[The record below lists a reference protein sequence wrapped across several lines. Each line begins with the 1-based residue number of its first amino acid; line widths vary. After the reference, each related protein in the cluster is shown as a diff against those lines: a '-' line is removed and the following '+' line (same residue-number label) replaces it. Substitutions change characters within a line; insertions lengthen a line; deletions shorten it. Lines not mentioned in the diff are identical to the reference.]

1 MVGIHADIR
10 RDMERLFS
18 DLMRG
23 QIGIL
28 LERARRGHGIIAAGA
43 DCRHA
48 VIGRNDLARTGHDEQ
63 FRECLFGDMDEAI
76 RSDKNPRVLVER
88 LAAMKKEN
96 PETPLPK
103 IYMAI
108 GEDDFLLKS
117 NHIYK
122 KLFED
127 GGFDLT
133 YIEAPGDHNWD
144 FWDTYIKTAIEWL
157 PLGEG
162 SEGMGSGNIAV
173 KK

>member
-1 MVGIHADIR
+1 MTGVQTCAFR
-10 RDMERLFS
+10 S
-18 DLMRG
+18 
-23 QIGIL
+23 
-28 LERARRGHGIIAAGA
+28 GA
-43 DCRHA
+43 IVSLSGALH
-48 VIGRNDLARTGHDEQ
+48 IFEGGENITGHDEK
-63 FRECLFGDMDEAI
+63 FRACLFGDMDEAEK
-76 RSDKNPRVLVER
+76 SDKNPRVLVER

-96 PETPLPK
+96 PDTPLPK

-117 NHIYK
+117 NHVYR

-127 GGFDLT
+127 SGFDLT

-144 FWDTYIKTAIEWL
+144 FWDAYIKDAIKWL